1 MIILTDNGSLAPAA
15 TLALRALAKDF
26 SARIGEP
33 VYPVSLLHSSSVPP
47 ELLDGEPAEII
58 EPFLQRQLAA
68 GETEFKIIPLFFG
81 PSLALTDYLPKRIAA
96 LSEKYPQLDATLAPC
111 LCDDLGGET
120 LIAAILEKQ
129 VRESLGARA
138 SCPPDIAVPGSAGI
152 LPASGKQ
159 TDSEPAG
166 GRRSRAPAVILVD
179 HGSPVAA
186 VADVRDR
193 LADMLRI
200 RLGDTVSGVL
210 AASMERREGDEY
222 AFNEPLLAT
231 ALRTPGFDSGEVIVA
246 MLFLLPGR
254 HAGPGGDVARIC
266 ADAEKENPALRTLMT
281 GLVGYDFELSNLLRR
296 RAGVW

>member
-33 VYPVSLLHSSSVPP
+33 VHPVSLLHSASIAP
-47 ELLDGEPAEII
+47 ELLDGEPAEIL
-58 EPFLQRQLAA
+58 EPFLERRLAA
-68 GETEFKIIPLFFG
+68 GETAFKIIPLFFG
-81 PSLALTDYLPKRIAA
+81 PSLALTDYLPKRLAA
-96 LSEKYPQLDATLAPC
+96 LTEKYPQLDATLAPC

-120 LIAAILEKQ
+120 LVAAIVEKQ
-129 VRESLGARA
+129 VRALL
-138 SCPPDIAVPGSAGI
+138 PGSADTVP
-152 LPASGKQ
+152 PASEKQ
-159 TDSEPAG
+159 TDGEPAG
-166 GRRSRAPAVILVD
+166 GRRSRESSGGSRVPAVILVD

-186 VADVRDR
+186 VASVRDR

-200 RLGDTVSGVL
+200 RLGGTVSGVL
-210 AASMERREGDEY
+210 AASMERREGDAY

-266 ADAEKENPALRTLMT
+266 ADAEAANPALRTRMT
-281 GLVGYDFELSNLLRR
+281 GLVGSDFELSNLLRR